1 MHFPKNRFIASA
13 THFFISIIIFT
24 LFVLL
29 LLYLWFPAP
38 YFSASGGWQ
47 GLKIAATVDLI
58 LGPLLTLVVFNIKKP
73 KKELVRDLSIIATI
87 QISALV
93 WGMATIYQQRP
104 LMITFWDGQFHTLS
118 ADVLK
123 MAKISQK
130 TLEPFGDNFPVYI
143 YTKPPTGDTAKQKH
157 LNKLFAG
164 TSANLQPELYHPLA
178 KHYDAVF
185 EHNID
190 LNQSLENNPEL
201 KNQVDTL
208 LEKSNTKLE
217 ENYYL
222 PLNSFYG
229 KFVLVFD
236 KNNKRI
242 GHLEY
247 PLKNDDKVEQNKGM
261 PAETPII

>member
-1 MHFPKNRFIASA
+1 MRLTKNRFTAST
-13 THFFISIIIFT
+13 THFFISVIIFT
-24 LFVLL
+24 LFVLF

-47 GLKIAATVDLI
+47 GLKIVAGVDLI
-58 LGPLLTLVVFNIKKP
+58 LGPLLTLIVFNIKKP

-93 WGMATIYQQRP
+93 WGMTTVYQQRP

-123 MAKISQK
+123 FAKISQK
-130 TLEPFGDNFPVYI
+130 TFEPFGDRFPVYI
-143 YTKPPTGDTAKQKH
+143 YTKPPTDDTAKQKH
-157 LNKLFAG
+157 LKKLFSG
-164 TSANLQPELYHPLA
+164 ISANLQPELYRPLA

-185 EHNID
+185 QHTID
-190 LNQSLENNPEL
+190 LNQRLENNPEL
-201 KNQVDTL
+201 KEQVETL
-208 LEKSNTKLE
+208 LEKSQTKLE

-222 PLNSFYG
+222 PLKSFYAT
-229 KFVLVFD
+229 FILVFD
-236 KNNKRI
+236 KNNNRI
-242 GHLEY
+242 GHLTY
-247 PLKNDDKVEQNKGM
+247 PLENDNKVDQNKEM